1 MDFERLIAT
10 LNNYIIVASVI
21 VIAIRK
27 SINCAA
33 LCWMIKQVKNS
44 NIEKGMQAI
53 ARARISYRLY
63 TKTGRIKML
72 S

>member
-10 LNNYIIVASVI
+10 LNDYIIVASVI

-33 LCWMIKQVKNS
+33 LIHGHEIFHFPHTFTTVRNAKTVIKSEQ
-44 NIEKGMQAI
+44 Q
-53 ARARISYRLY
+53 
-63 TKTGRIKML
+63 
-72 S
+72 